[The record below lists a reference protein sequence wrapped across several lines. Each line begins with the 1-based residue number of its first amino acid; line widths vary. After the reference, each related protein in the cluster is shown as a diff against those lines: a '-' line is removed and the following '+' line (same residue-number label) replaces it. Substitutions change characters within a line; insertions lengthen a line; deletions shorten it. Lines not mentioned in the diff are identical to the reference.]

1 MPSKRSLIAEER
13 PKRVRRSPRLV
24 LDAETLKTEPEIK
37 IESSLDKPLKEVFSD
52 KLVTTTSFKHEV
64 DDAKVKVEIE
74 ASVSGNTDTCA
85 SPETESKS
93 NVFQCVSP
101 LDILPG
107 QPKNWNLIYNEVVKM
122 RALIVTPVD
131 TMGCERIPETI
142 APGLIRRDPRVYRF
156 RLLVSLMLSSQTKDE
171 VTYVAVENL
180 NNFYKTKGFE
190 GLCIEAILKSTEAE
204 IDFCIQ
210 KVGFH
215 RRKAV
220 YIKKASEL
228 LNEKF
233 NADIPKNIKDTIS
246 LPGVGPKMGHLLL
259 QAGWRINLGIGV
271 DVHLHRL
278 AQMWGWVPKSDKPES
293 TRLALEDWLPKKYWS
308 DINPLLVGFG
318 QTVCVPNA
326 GNCDVCT
333 LAAGLCSKANKKL
346 SNAAVTEARLAK
358 LAKQRGDISGLIKLK
373 HELQI
378 LKKDSNV

>member
-37 IESSLDKPLKEVFSD
+37 IESSLDTPLKEVFSD

-74 ASVSGNTDTCA
+74 AAVSGNTDTCA

-142 APGLIRRDPRVYRF
+142 APGLIRRDPRAYRF